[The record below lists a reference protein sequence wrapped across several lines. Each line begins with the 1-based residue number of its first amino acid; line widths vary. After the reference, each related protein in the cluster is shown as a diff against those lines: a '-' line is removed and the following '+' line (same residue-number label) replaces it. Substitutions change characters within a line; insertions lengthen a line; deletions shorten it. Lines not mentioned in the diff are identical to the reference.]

1 MKSVILKSLEEKEKT
16 LVNKKN
22 ALYIEADS
30 IDKELK
36 KCTKLLEYIGDPTK
50 FLDLTP
56 REAVALFKTAGLDDE
71 KEIKATYVRLIH
83 QAMQVGSIHMDNDD
97 EPVIPIGKEGK
108 YVDTV
113 IDDRKQLTYHM
124 YPEEY
129 DKYIRRLISPR
140 RERQTEKQVRFKE
153 EILKLLNK
161 EISKSGVI
169 YKINNIEVPIF
180 MVKDRLDKMLR
191 GTAELKDIIPIMA
204 IAFTYDYNEPL
215 TRQDVLDVER
225 ALATLTRKK

>member
-36 KCTKLLEYIGDPTK
+36 KCTKLMEYFDNPTK

-71 KEIKATYVRLIH
+71 KEIKTTYVRLIH

-97 EPVIPIGKEGK
+97 ETVIPLGEEGK

-129 DKYIRRLISPR
+129 NTYLRRLLSPR
-140 RERQTEKQVRFKE
+140 RERQTEKQLRFKE
-153 EILKLLNK
+153 EVLKILNK
-161 EISKSGVI
+161 EVSKSGVI
-169 YKINNIEVPIF
+169 YKVLDIEVPIF

-191 GTAELKDIIPIMA
+191 GTAEVKDIIPIMT
-204 IAFTYDYNEPL
+204 IAFTYDYSTPL
-215 TRQDVLDVER
+215 TKKDVLDVEH